1 MVDFARALE
10 ARWYSVN
17 PVSLLLLPLAGL
29 FCLVAMTRRALYVR
43 GLLPVTALPVP
54 VIVVGNITVG
64 GSGKSPLVLWLV
76 EHLRSMGYRPGIVAR
91 GYGGASR
98 HWPRRVAADSD
109 PREVGDEPVLLVRR
123 SGCPCWVGPDRPA
136 AARRLLAESDC
147 DILVSD
153 DGLQHYPLHRDI
165 EIAVIDGERRL
176 GNGFCL
182 PAGPLRETEGRLR
195 EANLVVAN
203 GTPGPGEHG
212 MRLVPGEAVNLGV
225 PGRRRPLG
233 TFPAE
238 AGVDAVAGIGH
249 PERFFRMLEGAGVE
263 VRRHPFPDHHGFTA
277 VDIDLPGDGPVL
289 MTEKDAVKC
298 SRFAGARHWCVPV
311 EAVMEPSFARE
322 LDKLL
327 GGVRVG

>member
-1 MVDFARALE
+1 MVDFARARE

-29 FCLVAMTRRALYVR
+29 FCLVAMTRRALYGR

-182 PAGPLRETEGRLR
+182 PAGPLR
-195 EANLVVAN
+195 
-203 GTPGPGEHG
+203 
-212 MRLVPGEAVNLGV
+212 
-225 PGRRRPLG
+225 
-233 TFPAE
+233 
-238 AGVDAVAGIGH
+238 
-249 PERFFRMLEGAGVE
+249 
-263 VRRHPFPDHHGFTA
+263 
-277 VDIDLPGDGPVL
+277 
-289 MTEKDAVKC
+289 
-298 SRFAGARHWCVPV
+298 
-311 EAVMEPSFARE
+311 
-322 LDKLL
+322 
-327 GGVRVG
+327 

>member
-1 MVDFARALE
+1 VVDFARALE

-29 FCLVAMTRRALYVR
+29 FCLVAMGRRALYVR

-76 EHLRSMGYRPGIVAR
+76 EHLRAMGYRPGIVAR

-182 PAGPLRETEGRLR
+182 PAGPLREPRRRL
-195 EANLVVAN
+195 AGVDLVVAN
-203 GTPGPGEHG
+203 GAPRPGEHG
-212 MRLVPGEAVNLGV
+212 MRLAPGEAVNLPQ

-233 TFPAE
+233 SFASE
-238 AGVDAVAGIGH
+238 AGVDALAGIGH

-263 VRRHPFPDHHGFTA
+263 VRRHPFPDHHGFA
-277 VDIDLPGDGPVL
+277 AADIGLPGEGPVL

-298 SRFAGARHWCVPV
+298 SRFAGARHWYVPV